1 MDYRPRHMP
10 ITHLDLYT
18 TPYFEYAAEG
28 LTGRT
33 RVRVLR
39 TPLFIRLSVALA
51 YAVAKRSPAKVESY
65 NPLLLLRTRRSRRSA
80 LHSPH
85 KSRDA

>member
-1 MDYRPRHMP
+1 MP
-10 ITHLDLYT
+10 ITHHDL
-18 TPYFEYAAEG
+18 TPLPILNTQQRG
-28 LTGRT
+28 SQD
-33 RVRVLR
+33 VRGCAVLR

>member
-1 MDYRPRHMP
+1 MDNRPRHMP
-10 ITHLDLYT
+10 ITHPTYT
-18 TPYFEYAAEG
+18 PLPILNTQQRG
-28 LTGRT
+28 SQD
-33 RVRVLR
+33 VRGCAVLR
-39 TPLFIRLSVALA
+39 MPLFIRLSVALA

-65 NPLLLLRTRRSRRSA
+65 NPLLLLRTRRSA